1 MSTNQESTASRQ
13 AAERLMYGV
22 GIAAALAI
30 AAGLVWLVSGG
41 SLPGHWLGYV
51 VAVLVAAGLAS
62 IRVGALGFG
71 LLLTALAAF
80 IFGLPGLLGG
90 IVLTLLLL
98 LARR

>member
-1 MSTNQESTASRQ
+1 MSANQESTASRQ
-13 AAERLMYGV
+13 AAERLLMAV

-30 AAGLVWLVSGG
+30 VAGLVWLFAGG
-41 SLPGHWLGYV
+41 MPAHWLGYV

-62 IRVGALGFG
+62 IRVGALGIG

-80 IFGLPGLLGG
+80 VLGLPGLLGG
-90 IVLTLLLL
+90 IVLTILLL